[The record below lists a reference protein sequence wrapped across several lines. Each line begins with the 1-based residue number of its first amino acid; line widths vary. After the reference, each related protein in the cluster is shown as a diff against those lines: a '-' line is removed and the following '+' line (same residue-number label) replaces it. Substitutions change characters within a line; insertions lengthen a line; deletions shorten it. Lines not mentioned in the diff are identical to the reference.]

1 MTMQAPE
8 ALPATNSAM
17 NAEDTTK
24 AMLNILEDFLEEKA
38 RLERTQRAALNI
50 LEDFAGEKAR
60 FEDTQRAML
69 NLIDDFGTEREK
81 TEAINRELREAEE
94 QIKRSLDEKVVLL
107 KEVHHRVKNNLQI
120 ISSLLNLQM
129 PYIKDSQAIELFKES
144 QNRVISMALI
154 HEKLYQSESL
164 ARIDLAEYIQSLTD
178 NLFRSYGAARQ
189 AVGLNIEAANVTL
202 DIDTVIP
209 CGLIIN
215 ELVSNA
221 LKHAFPDSW
230 TQAGG
235 AGEIRIGLRRD
246 TGHRLVMTVT
256 DNGVGLP
263 EGFDVQKCESLGLKL
278 VGVLVKQL
286 RGALQLGPDDG
297 TGAGFTIIFE
307 ARNSE

>member
-1 MTMQAPE
+1 MTAQAFEP
-8 ALPATNSAM
+8 LPATNAGV
-17 NAEDTTK
+17 NAEDTTR
-24 AMLNILEDFLEEKA
+24 AMLNILEDFTEEKA
-38 RLERTQRAALNI
+38 RLEGAQRAALNI
-50 LEDFAGEKAR
+50 LEDFAGEKTR

-81 TEAINRELREAEE
+81 TEAANRELREAEE
-94 QIKRSLDEKVVLL
+94 QIKRSLGEKVVLL

-129 PYIKDSQAIELFKES
+129 PYIKDPQAIELFKES

-164 ARIDLAEYIQSLTD
+164 ARIDLAGYIQSLTD
-178 NLFRSYGAARQ
+178 NLFRSYGATRR
-189 AVGLNIEAANVTL
+189 AVRLKIDVVDIAL

-209 CGLIIN
+209 CALIIN

-221 LKHAFPDSW
+221 LKHAFPDAW
-230 TQAGG
+230 NQAGG
-235 AGEIRIGLRRD
+235 IGEIRIDLHRD
-246 TGHRLVMTVT
+246 AGHRFMLTVT

-263 EGFDVQKCESLGLKL
+263 RGFDAQQCESLGLKL

-286 RGALQLGPDDG
+286 RGILQIEQGDG
-297 TGAGFTIIFE
+297 GAGFTITFE
-307 ARNSE
+307 ASK

>member
-1 MTMQAPE
+1 MTAQASG
-8 ALPATNSAM
+8 ALPTASPAI
-17 NAEDTTK
+17 NAEDTTR

-38 RLERTQRAALNI
+38 RLEKTQKAALNI

-81 TEAINRELREAEE
+81 TEAINRELRQAEE

-178 NLFRSYGAARQ
+178 NLFRSYGAAGRAVKLKID
-189 AVGLNIEAANVTL
+189 AVGIAL

-209 CGLIIN
+209 CALIIN

-221 LKHAFPDSW
+221 LKHAFPDSRRPF
-230 TQAGG
+230 GG
-235 AGEIRIGLRRD
+235 TGEIRIDLHRD
-246 TGHRLVMTVT
+246 ADNRFVLIVT

-263 EGFDVQKCESLGLKL
+263 EGFAVQNCESLGLKL

-286 RGALQLGPDDG
+286 RGVLHLGPG
-297 TGAGFTIIFE
+297 NGAGAGFTITFD
-307 ARNSE
+307 APK

>member
-1 MTMQAPE
+1 MTPQASE
-8 ALPATNSAM
+8 ALMAAGPAM
-17 NAEDTTK
+17 DAEDTTK
-24 AMLNILEDFLEEKA
+24 AMLNILEDFLE
-38 RLERTQRAALNI
+38 
-50 LEDFAGEKAR
+50 EKAR

-94 QIKRSLDEKVVLL
+94 QIKKSLDEKVVLL

-164 ARIDLAEYIQSLTD
+164 VRIDLAEYISSLTD
-178 NLFRSYGAARQ
+178 NLFRSYGAARR
-189 AVGLNIEAANVTL
+189 AVKLKIDVANIAL

-209 CGLIIN
+209 CALIIN

-230 TQAGG
+230 RQAGEP
-235 AGEIRIGLRRD
+235 AEIRIDLHRD
-246 TGHRLVMTVT
+246 AGQRFVLTVT

-263 EGFDVQKCESLGLKL
+263 EGFEVRKCESLGLKL
-278 VGVLVKQL
+278 VGALVRQL
-286 RGALQLGPDDG
+286 RGALRLGPG
-297 TGAGFTIIFE
+297 EGAGAEFTITFE
-307 ARNSE
+307 AAK